1 MSDRLY
7 DLLGRAYW
15 VAIIGLVLWWIWSI
29 RQSSQTR
36 SRTPREDAELAG
48 LQAAIDRD
56 RRQSQARPRG

>member
-1 MSDRLY
+1 MNELLD
-7 DLLGRAYW
+7 DLLGLVYW
-15 VAIIGLVLWWIWSI
+15 AAILGGILWWIWSI